1 MGYLFEVIEA
11 KHRHGAQQ
19 YPPFDFDRIVAYL
32 TRGLWP
38 LLVSL
43 VVAIPVIVVAMPI
56 FFVSVI
62 SGIAANPSRSQ
73 PFIGALMVIGIFAF
87 MILMFAIQVLTAPL
101 LLRAGLSQD
110 FASAFSMPYLKD
122 FLGRVGTELV
132 LSFLFLLVT
141 APFVALA
148 GILALCIGLYA
159 AIVVISFAQYHLYYQ
174 LYELYLARGGTPI
187 PLKS

>member
-1 MGYLFEVIEA
+1 
-11 KHRHGAQQ
+11 
-19 YPPFDFDRIVAYL
+19 
-32 TRGLWP
+32 
-38 LLVSL
+38 
-43 VVAIPVIVVAMPI
+43 
-56 FFVSVI
+56 
-62 SGIAANPSRSQ
+62 
-73 PFIGALMVIGIFAF
+73 
-87 MILMFAIQVLTAPL
+87 
-101 LLRAGLSQD
+101 
-110 FASAFSMPYLKD
+110 MPYLKD